1 MILGAGLLAA
11 ATLAQTSLAACP
23 APGAAVVEL
32 FMPAN
37 CADCWASDTPA
48 PASAWRFDWI
58 TPGDDSA
65 PLAAAAL
72 PDAAERLQRLGAAE
86 QLRAAAAAPFTLRR
100 PARPLAGLQ
109 LTVGS
114 GPAWQGYFGLQLQ
127 VTQRGRSPLP
137 AGATGWLALVEL
149 LPAGSEANA
158 GPRALVRSVAGPLP
172 LDGAGRPKGVTHL
185 RALRWPDG
193 AKPERLQARGW
204 VEAADGRLLAVA
216 AQRCP

>member
-23 APGAAVVEL
+23 APGAPVVES
-32 FMPAN
+32 FIPAG
-37 CADCWASDTPA
+37 CADCWAVDA
-48 PASAWRFDWI
+48 PSPPGAWRFDWVM
-58 TPGDDSA
+58 PGNDGA

-86 QLRAAAAAPFTLRR
+86 QLASAAPTTVRR
-100 PARPLAGLQ
+100 PARPRPGLR

-127 VTQRGRSPLP
+127 AQQRGRSRLP

-172 LDGAGRPKGVTHL
+172 LDGAGRAKGVTHL
-185 RALRWPDG
+185 RALRWPEG
-193 AKPERLQARGW
+193 TKPERLQARGW
-204 VEAADGRLLAVA
+204 IEAADGSLLAVA
-216 AQRCP
+216 APRCP